1 MTKYPFDSDTVQM
14 KNLII
19 LLLAKASRALQNI
32 FFKMESRTDTS
43 VLQAPY
49 AYRRFVYNYENL
61 GPSLNNSLTDSV
73 DILSVFTQ
81 KLVLEFF
88 YHFMKAECSQEIQWV
103 NYSFN
108 QVADVRDALRS
119 IIQTDQEIII
129 EYLEDSGMFRKFSQP
144 VLMIEDML
152 NNDVELIRDRVYIY
166 IDGTVIEKEKVVEL
180 WACVSGLYINYAFKH
195 LLESKPELTV
205 LLNALYGS
213 LELIKK

>member
-1 MTKYPFDSDTVQM
+1 MTSYQFNSDTVQM

-43 VLQAPY
+43 ALQAPY

-61 GPSLNNSLTDSV
+61 GPSLNNCLTNSA

-88 YHFMKAECSQEIQWV
+88 YHFMKAECLLEVQWV
-103 NYSFN
+103 DYSFS
-108 QVADVRDALRS
+108 QVAEVRDALRS
-119 IIQTDQEIII
+119 IMITDQEVII
-129 EYLEDSGMFRKFSQP
+129 EYLEDSGMFRKFCYP

-152 NNDVELIRDRVYIY
+152 NNDVEGSAANKGQSLYLYRWPCYRKRRGSKTVGLCEWVIY
-166 IDGTVIEKEKVVEL
+166 
-180 WACVSGLYINYAFKH
+180 
-195 LLESKPELTV
+195 
-205 LLNALYGS
+205 
-213 LELIKK
+213 

>member
-1 MTKYPFDSDTVQM
+1 M

-19 LLLAKASRALQNI
+19 LLLTKVSRA
-32 FFKMESRTDTS
+32 FKIVFYRQESRTDKS

-61 GPSLNNSLTDSV
+61 GPSLNNRLINSA

-88 YHFMKAECSQEIQWV
+88 YYFMKAECSQEIQWV
-103 NYSFN
+103 NYSFS
-108 QVADVRDALRS
+108 QVAEVRDALRS

-129 EYLEDSGMFRKFSQP
+129 EYLEESGMFRKFSNP
-144 VLMIEDML
+144 ILMIEDML
-152 NNDVELIRDRVYIY
+152 NNGVELVRDRTYIY
-166 IDGTVIEKEKVVEL
+166 LNGDVTEKEEVVDL

-195 LLESKPELTV
+195 LLESKPELTI

>member
-1 MTKYPFDSDTVQM
+1 M

-88 YHFMKAECSQEIQWV
+88 YHFMKAECLLEVQWV
-103 NYSFN
+103 DYSIS
-108 QVADVRDALRS
+108 QVTEVRDALRS
-119 IIQTDQEIII
+119 IIQTDEEIII

-152 NNDVELIRDRVYIY
+152 KCRADKGQSLYLFKWGCNRKRRSSKTVGLCEWVIY
-166 IDGTVIEKEKVVEL
+166 
-180 WACVSGLYINYAFKH
+180 
-195 LLESKPELTV
+195 
-205 LLNALYGS
+205 
-213 LELIKK
+213 